1 MCRPQG
7 ATHATCMSRI
17 FATIGLVH
25 NGVVLALL
33 FKMYSILLPQRSNLV
48 LSLCSSVTWP
58 QVVLRVCVIALLMI
72 HWAAYR
78 FVMAATNVLAA
89 GDIAHMRRRR
99 FPPPPKA
106 FVNTERRSPSFTLF
120 RWNGK
125 HFARHKRSRK
135 GRCMCDVPTEGKW

>member
-1 MCRPQG
+1 MQLPCNACREYLL
-7 ATHATCMSRI
+7 H
-17 FATIGLVH
+17 H

-33 FKMYSILLPQRSNLV
+33 FKMYNILPERSNLV
-48 LSLCSSVTWP
+48 LSLCRSVTWP

-89 GDIAHMRRRR
+89 GDIAHMRW
-99 FPPPPKA
+99 FPPPPPKA

-135 GRCMCDVPTEGKW
+135 GRCTCDVLTEGSKIIMRIFFI